1 LFLSFYRP
9 SSWALGVEKKQDGM
23 LDFIDSP
30 MDNTVGDDDLSQTS
44 PEMDELADLVRCTVR
59 AADGRKA
66 ENIVALRVSGVTTVT
81 RFMVRNEC

>member
-1 LFLSFYRP
+1 
-9 SSWALGVEKKQDGM
+9 M

-30 MDNTVGDDDLSQTS
+30 MDSTVGDDGDLSQTP
-44 PEMDELADLVRCTVR
+44 PEMDELADLVRCAVR

-66 ENIVALRVSGVTTVT
+66 ENIVALRVSAVTTVT